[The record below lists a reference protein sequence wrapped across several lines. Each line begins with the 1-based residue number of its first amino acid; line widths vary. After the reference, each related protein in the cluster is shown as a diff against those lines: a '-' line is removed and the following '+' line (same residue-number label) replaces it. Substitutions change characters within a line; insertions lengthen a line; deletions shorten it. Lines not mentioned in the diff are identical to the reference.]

1 MEDSEAIRRAYYIE
15 KKSIRQ
21 IAREQ
26 HHSRRTIAKVIKEA
40 EPGPS
45 QHTTS
50 RPAPVLGSFH
60 SRVHELLRQNE
71 TLPKKQ
77 RYTAHKIYE
86 ILVAEGYQ
94 GSESHLRR
102 YVAQLKKEQEPPKLY
117 LPLDY
122 EPGQD
127 AQVDWSEAVAVIGGV
142 RQTVQVFA
150 MRLGYSRRTLVLS

>member
-1 MEDSEAIRRAYYIE
+1 MITVEDREAIRRAYYLE
-15 KKSIRQ
+15 HKSIRQ

-26 HHSRRTIAKVIKEA
+26 HHSRRTIAKAIKEL
-40 EPGPS
+40 ELQS
-45 QHTTS
+45 YQRNTS

-60 SRVHELLRQNE
+60 ARVHELLTQSE

-86 ILVAEGYQ
+86 ILVAEGYR

-102 YVAQLKKEQEPPKLY
+102 YVAQRRREQQPPRLY

-122 EPGQD
+122 EP
-127 AQVDWSEAVAVIGGV
+127 
-142 RQTVQVFA
+142 
-150 MRLGYSRRTLVLS
+150 